1 METAVIVLGA
11 LQIISG
17 TLLIYVVIKL
27 GQHDRAI
34 LKLFKTDQSLL
45 TLAQK
50 SNEIFQ
56 LIGKFVSKG
65 K

>member
-1 METAVIVLGA
+1 METYVVILGVG
-11 LQIISG
+11 QIITAG
-17 TLLIYVVIKL
+17 LLIYVIIKL

-34 LKLFKTDQSLL
+34 LSLFKTDKSLL
-45 TLAQK
+45 SLAQK

-56 LIGKFVSKG
+56 LIGKFVTKG